1 MTKPGAIAA
10 LLLSLLIPSAWAGPL
25 RIGLLAGATLARDGV
40 VLKHPGAVM
49 EKAVPRRDEGTVQ
62 RERVWTALQAA
73 AERQGWS
80 LEGVVPERIE
90 WSAPMA
96 ILENDEPL
104 EAQAI
109 SLDPL
114 LHQLRFRLRGATRS
128 NAPWFSAWCP
138 PGVDFAPSRDL
149 GAKNMAAEPSAAVP
163 AAVRAHELLTLYLHS
178 ENSFAALQVRT
189 LESGAVGQF
198 VRVRVPLNAHTL
210 RARVVGIDMVE
221 AEF

>member
-1 MTKPGAIAA
+1 MKKPGVIAA
-10 LLLSLLIPSAWAGPL
+10 LLLSLPIPFAWAGPL
-25 RIGLLAGATLARDGV
+25 QIGLLAGTTLSSDSV

-49 EKAVPRRDEGTVQ
+49 EKAVARRGEGTVQ
-62 RERVWTALQAA
+62 RERVWAALQAA

-80 LEGVVPERIE
+80 LDGVVPGRIE

-96 ILENDEPL
+96 ILDDDEPL

-114 LHQLRFRLRGATRS
+114 LHQLRFRLRAATRS

-138 PGVDFAPSRDL
+138 QGIDVEPSRDL
-149 GAKNMAAEPSAAVP
+149 GSKNAARDSSAPVP
-163 AAVRAHELLTLYLHS
+163 AAVRAHRLATLYLHS
-178 ENSFAALQVRT
+178 ENSFATLQVRA

-198 VRVRVPLNAHTL
+198 VLVRVPLNGHTL
-210 RARVVGIDMVE
+210 RTRVVGTDMVE